1 MSLVLVDRNV
11 RPHVSVVTLNK
22 PERLNSMSF
31 QKVYREILRHRKFP
45 EGFLEGTGGRM
56 DALRTLLAPAK

>member
-1 MSLVLVDRNV
+1 VSASELVTVERA

-31 QKVYREILRHRKFP
+31 PLVEALYAALDEVA
-45 EGFLEGTGGRM
+45 GDN
-56 DALRTLLAPAK
+56 DAVDEAVAT